1 MFSAP
6 PIRTSLLQTGI
17 TVGTMIEIS
26 YYHPPLNP
34 TPPITAEAV
43 VSEPLEYA
51 RPLTQRTL
59 SYLRQNTRR
68 ADEYIFFT
76 RPPNST
82 LLTESG
88 FILSKNGP
96 ADEYDF
102 PAQISLTKRDSDDEA
117 NHPTFDFLWNPC
129 TPRNF
134 LSPLSHLRAPPR
146 REVISMNAFNKKTPI
161 AATSTANPGSP
172 SASNTTYSATA
183 SLAVPLLFCPAS
195 GPGLSRSRNQRP
207 SSRNQRPSSSLPHM
221 RHCAHL
227 WNKIG
232 NTLKRKMLRI
242 SLQDVKCDLQEEKT
256 ETTTYATGLVNSKHR
271 LHNEMLLTNATALA
285 ASVHDAEAS
294 IYTLENNIRESRSRL
309 AALQVQQHSASAR
322 ARTLDSREPALQR
335 GLQDA
340 PMYLAPRHRNR
351 GDNAA
356 TTGLPSSDE

>member
-1 MFSAP
+1 
-6 PIRTSLLQTGI
+6 
-17 TVGTMIEIS
+17 MIEIS

-34 TPPITAEAV
+34 TLPITAKDV

-59 SYLRQNTRR
+59 PYLRQNARR
-68 ADEYIFFT
+68 AGEYDIFP

-96 ADEYDF
+96 TDEHDF
-102 PAQISLTKRDSDDEA
+102 PRKYLSLSEIQMTKLTIQLL
-117 NHPTFDFLWNPC
+117 TFSGIRAPPAIF
-129 TPRNF
+129 
-134 LSPLSHLRAPPR
+134 SPLSHLRAPPR
-146 REVISMNAFNKKTPI
+146 REVISMKAFNKKTPI

-172 SASNTTYSATA
+172 SASNTTYSVTA
-183 SLAVPLLFCPAS
+183 SSAAPHLFCPAS
-195 GPGLSRSRNQRP
+195 GPGLSRSRNPSP

-227 WNKIG
+227 WSKIG

-242 SLQDVKCDLQEEKT
+242 SFQDVKCDLQEET
-256 ETTTYATGLVNSKHR
+256 NETTTYATGLVNSKHR
-271 LHNEMLLTNATALA
+271 LHKEMLLTNATALA

-294 IYTLENNIRESRSRL
+294 IYTLENDIRESRSRL
-309 AALQVQQHSASAR
+309 AALHVQQRSATAR

-340 PMYLAPRHRNR
+340 PMYLAPRHGNR

-356 TTGLPSSDE
+356 TTGLLSSDE